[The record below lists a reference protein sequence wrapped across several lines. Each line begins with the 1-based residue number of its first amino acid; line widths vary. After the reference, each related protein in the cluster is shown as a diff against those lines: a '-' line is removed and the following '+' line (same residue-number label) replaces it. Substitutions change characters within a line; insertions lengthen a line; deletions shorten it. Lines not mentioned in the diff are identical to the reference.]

1 MKHFCRQY
9 IAIGTVLFA
18 FITAKAQPSKAYE
31 MTVDGVK
38 VVVQPVENNSI
49 VEIQTIIKG
58 GVQNYPA
65 SQQGIESLAMSALT
79 ECGTL
84 NDSKDAFKNK
94 LDKVS
99 GYVSAYTS
107 AYYATIRMNCIKEDF
122 NTVWPLYVDA
132 ITKPAF
138 NPTEFGRIKQDAIN
152 ELKSQDSDP
161 DGAIEKMARETAFKG
176 LDYAK
181 SPSGTEKTIA
191 TLTAT
196 QTKDY
201 YKSILEKSRMFIVVV
216 GDIDKSVLESKI
228 HALLAV
234 IPAGKPFQLKKVE
247 YAPTKNTFTSQSK
260 ENATNYI
267 EGITSGPKPGSM
279 DYNAFQLAMRIFYD
293 RHFLEVRTKN
303 GLSYAPQAWFNGG
316 STSSSAVY
324 VTTTDPNKYIAV
336 VRSLIQDVKKNGF
349 TADEV
354 KNMKT
359 SYVTSTYYK
368 QETNSAQASSYA
380 SNEVLHDNWHRSNT
394 LNADFNKVTVADVD
408 KAFNKY
414 INNMTW
420 VYQGD
425 TSKVNPQ
432 LYTLP
437 NDLKTTTPKMTLQ
450 KNNSKK

>member
-1 MKHFCRQY
+1 MKQFLRPY
-9 IAIGTVLFA
+9 ITLSIMLLSSLAAI
-18 FITAKAQPSKAYE
+18 AQPSKSYE
-31 MTVDGVK
+31 MIVDGVK
-38 VVVQPVENNSI
+38 VIVQPIENNAI

-65 SQQGIESLAMSALT
+65 SQQGIESLAMRALT
-79 ECGTL
+79 ECGTQ
-84 NDSKDAFKNK
+84 NDDKNAFKNK

-107 AYYATIRMNCIKEDF
+107 PYYATIRMNCIKEDF

-138 NPTEFGRIKQDAIN
+138 NSKEFDHIKQDAIN
-152 ELKSQDSDP
+152 NVKSEDSDP
-161 DGAIEKMARETAFKG
+161 DGAIGKMARETAFKG
-176 LDYAK
+176 MDYAK
-181 SPSGTEKTIA
+181 SPSGTEKTLSA
-191 TLTAT
+191 LTVD
-196 QTKDY
+196 QTKNY
-201 YKSILEKSRMFIVVV
+201 YKSILEKSRMCIIVV
-216 GDIDKSVLESKI
+216 GDIDRATLERKI
-228 HALLAV
+228 HSLLAN
-234 IPAGKPFQLKKVE
+234 IPQGKPFTLRKVE
-247 YAPTKNTFTSQSK
+247 YNPAKTTFTAQQK

-267 EGITSGPKPGSM
+267 EGITSGPKPGSP

-293 RHFLEVRTKN
+293 RHFLNVRTKN

-316 STSSSAVY
+316 ATSSSAIY

-336 VRSLIQDVKKNGF
+336 LRSLIQDIKKNGF
-349 TADEV
+349 TSDEV

-359 SYVTSTYYK
+359 TYLTSTYYK

-380 SNEVLHDNWHRSNT
+380 SNEVLHNNWRRSNT
-394 LNADFNKVTVADVD
+394 LNADLNKVSVNDVD
-408 KAFNKY
+408 NAFNKY

-432 LYTLP
+432 LYTAP
-437 NDLKTTTPKMTLQ
+437 NTKSPAPKMIMQ
-450 KNNSKK
+450 KGNNKN

>member
-1 MKHFCRQY
+1 MKQYFRQY
-9 IAIGTVLFA
+9 ISLSLLLLSGFA
-18 FITAKAQPSKAYE
+18 ATAQPSKVYE
-31 MTVDGVK
+31 MTIDGVK
-38 VVVQPVENNSI
+38 VVVQPIENNEI

-65 SQQGIESLAMSALT
+65 SQQGIESLAMTALT
-79 ECGTL
+79 ECGTQ

-138 NPTEFGRIKQDAIN
+138 NTKEFDRIKQDAVN
-152 ELKSQDSDP
+152 NLKSQESDP
-161 DGAIEKMARETAFKG
+161 DAAIEKMARETAFKG
-176 LDYAK
+176 MDYAK
-181 SPSGTEKTIA
+181 DPSGTEKTLQA
-191 TLTAT
+191 LTVA
-196 QTKDY
+196 QVKDY
-201 YKSILEKSRMFIVVV
+201 YTSILERARMFIVVV
-216 GDIDKSVLESKI
+216 GDIDKASLESKI
-228 HALLAV
+228 HQLLAS
-234 IPAGKPFQLKKVE
+234 IPQGNPFHLNKVE
-247 YAPTKNTFTSQSK
+247 YNPTKTTFTAQSK

-267 EGITSGPKPGSM
+267 EGITSGPTPGSP

-293 RHFLEVRTKN
+293 RHFLNVRTKN

-316 STSSSAVY
+316 ATSSSAIY

-336 VRSLIQDVKKNGF
+336 LRNLIKDVKKSGF

-359 SYVTSTYYK
+359 TYLTSNYYK

-380 SNEVLHDNWHRSNT
+380 SNEVLHNNWRRSNT
-394 LNADFNKVTVADVD
+394 LNADFNKVTVGDVD

-432 LYTLP
+432 LYTVP
-437 NDLKTTTPKMTLQ
+437 DTKSSTPKMIMQ
-450 KNNSKK
+450 KGDNKN

>member
-9 IAIGTVLFA
+9 IALGTVLFA
-18 FITAKAQPSKAYE
+18 FIIAKAQPSKAYE

-38 VVVQPVENNSI
+38 VVVQPVENNAI

-99 GYVSAYTS
+99 GYVSANTS

-138 NPTEFGRIKQDAIN
+138 NPTEFDRIKQDAIN

-176 LDYAK
+176 QDYAK

-216 GDIDKSVLESKI
+216 GDIDKNILETKI
-228 HALLAV
+228 HALLTG

-267 EGITSGPKPGSM
+267 EGVTSGPKPGSA
-279 DYNAFQLAMRIFYD
+279 DYDAFQLAMRIFYD

-349 TADEV
+349 TPDEV

-380 SNEVLHDNWHRSNT
+380 SNEVLHGNWHRSNT

-408 KAFNKY
+408 TAFNKY

-437 NDLKTTTPKMTLQ
+437 NNLKTTTPKMTIQ